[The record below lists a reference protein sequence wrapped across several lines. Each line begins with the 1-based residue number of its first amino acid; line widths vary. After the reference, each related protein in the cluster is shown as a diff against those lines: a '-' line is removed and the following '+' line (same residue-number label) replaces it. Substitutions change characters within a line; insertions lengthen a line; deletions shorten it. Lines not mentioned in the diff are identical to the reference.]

1 MKRLF
6 LIFVLIFVGCRD
18 GNPERGDSL
27 ETVQSTVRGKVFD
40 FQRNFPVPNFPVK
53 LVRTWRGFCGTMS
66 CIKQEEVK
74 TVFSDQNGN
83 YSIPFDYIVDNSKED
98 YAYFLRADNDQGNI
112 AEVMNTNAIQPGK
125 SNERDVNAW
134 KPIDIKINMQVSNNN
149 NPPLYISTNR
159 TLESGTFSN
168 TAVSGNGNIE
178 VGLKAKPSA
187 SMLVKFYYFQNNIM
201 HVLPKSI
208 TTNNNEN
215 QTFSFVVDCSQ
226 F

>member
-1 MKRLF
+1 
-6 LIFVLIFVGCRD
+6 
-18 GNPERGDSL
+18 
-27 ETVQSTVRGKVFD
+27 
-40 FQRNFPVPNFPVK
+40 
-53 LVRTWRGFCGTMS
+53 MS

-83 YSIPFDYIVDNSKED
+83 YSILFDYIVDNSKED

-112 AEVMNTNAIQPGK
+112 AEVMDTNAIQPGK

-178 VGLKAKPSA
+178 VGLKAKRSA
-187 SMLVKFYYFQNNIM
+187 SMLVKFYYFQSNIM